1 MTSPVAR
8 ATGAGAG
15 RVLRFVLAAIPW
27 VAVLGVTPFMN
38 RVEPFIFG
46 MPFLLA
52 WVVLCVVG
60 TSVCM
65 AIVYAS
71 DPRNRAETASAAD
84 AGREETGR

>member
-1 MTSPVAR
+1 MTFPVTG
-8 ATGAGAG
+8 ATGRG
-15 RVLRFVLAAIPW
+15 LRFVLAAIPW

-38 RVEPFIFG
+38 RVRPLLLG

-52 WVVLCVVG
+52 WVVLCVVT

-65 AIVYAS
+65 AIVYAT

-84 AGREETGR
+84 ADVKETGR